1 MFNQWSAL
9 PGFVMRLFVD
19 RLVDG
24 ALPVEQGIEKGDGE
38 STLHDVIRE
47 LLRQNNNKKKH
58 FFSEEPP

>member
-1 MFNQWSAL
+1 M

-19 RLVDG
+19 RLWMVHC
-24 ALPVEQGIEKGDGE
+24 LVEQGIEKGDGE

-47 LLRQNNNKKKH
+47 LLRQNNDKKKP